1 LVSFRRLVASQ
12 LQTYWNQWPLCY
24 PAACGGLG
32 GVLTEEILRSR
43 FQLAWLKKSRRTFT
57 ANLLGEYQEVTPSL
71 GERLILFVVIYEI
84 FRPSSATW

>member
-24 PAACGGLG
+24 PAACGGPG

-43 FQLAWLKKSRRTFT
+43 AGKHSGSPGGEKRPKLKTLDPRPIHIVGPP
-57 ANLLGEYQEVTPSL
+57 AGPDPS
-71 GERLILFVVIYEI
+71 
-84 FRPSSATW
+84 PK